1 MTTPESPSFLDHFPR
16 HYRGR
21 NGRFFYEA
29 IRSGAETDSKV
40 CSIVYRAVWDWLTVT
55 ELDPDSQ
62 ESWREF
68 KESWREFKRWLEE
81 DRAGA
86 LAFACWC
93 REQEN
98 ADPAE
103 REAAREKAAAD
114 GKREWMREQE
124 PTDKQLA
131 LLKKLGHTGE
141 VRDRLEASELIE
153 KLKTW

>member
-1 MTTPESPSFLDHFPR
+1 MPTPESPSFLDHFPR

-21 NGRFFYEA
+21 NGHLFYEA

-40 CSIVYRAVWDWLTVT
+40 CSLVYRAVWDWLTRT
-55 ELDPDSQ
+55 EGDPDSQ
-62 ESWREF
+62 Q
-68 KESWREFKRWLEE
+68 SWREFKRMLDE
-81 DRAGA
+81 DSAGA
-86 LAFACWC
+86 LAFARWC

-114 GKREWMREQE
+114 GKREWMREQA
-124 PTDKQLA
+124 PTDKQVA
-131 LLKKLGHTGE
+131 LLKKLGHTGPIS
-141 VRDRLEASELIE
+141 DRLEASELIE